1 MHAVTIRKP
10 GGPDVLAWT
19 QVPDPEPGPGEV
31 LIDVAA
37 SAVNRADLL
46 QRAGHYDPP
55 PGSPPYPGLEC
66 SGRIS
71 RLGTGVTGWRVGDEV
86 CALLAGGGYAEQVAV
101 PAGQLLPIPRGV
113 DLVDA
118 AGLPEVACTVWSNLV
133 DVARI
138 RSNETLLVHGGG
150 SGVGTFAI
158 QHARALGMRVF
169 TTARKIKH
177 PQLVRLGAELV
188 IDYTATE
195 FETAARE
202 ATGGRGVDVILDIQG
217 ASYLA
222 RNIDALTTG
231 GRLII
236 IGMQAGRRA
245 EIDLGQLM
253 AKRATVTA
261 TALRARPRA
270 EKAAIVQRVREQVWP
285 LIERGEIRPVIDQR
299 LPMQGA
305 ARAHEIMARNEHIGK
320 VLLLAPVA
328 ADQPHTGPTHTGSA

>member
-1 MHAVTIRKP
+1 MHAVTIREP
-10 GGPDVLAWT
+10 GGPDVLAWS

-55 PGSPPYPGLEC
+55 AGSPPYPGLEC
-66 SGRIS
+66 SGRIA
-71 RLGTGVTGWRVGDEV
+71 RLGNGVTGWRVGDEV
-86 CALLAGGGYAEQVAV
+86 CALLTGGGYAEQVAV
-101 PAGQLLPIPRGV
+101 PAGQLLPVPRGV

-118 AGLPEVACTVWSNLV
+118 AGLPEVACTVWSNIV

-138 RSNETLLVHGGG
+138 RSGETLLVHGGG

-158 QHARALGMRVF
+158 QHARALGVRVF
-169 TTARKIKH
+169 TTAREVKH
-177 PQLVRLGAELV
+177 PQLTRLGAELV

-195 FETAARE
+195 FETAVRE
-202 ATGGRGVDVILDIQG
+202 ATGGHGVDVILDIQG

-222 RNIDALTTG
+222 RNIAALATG

-236 IGMQAGRRA
+236 IGMQGGRRA

-253 AKRATVTA
+253 AKRALVA
-261 TALRARPRA
+261 TTTLRARPHE
-270 EKAAIVQRVREQVWP
+270 EKAAIVQGVREQVWP
-285 LIERGEIRPVIDQR
+285 LIERGEIYPVIDQR
-299 LPMQGA
+299 LPMQNAGQ
-305 ARAHEIMARNEHIGK
+305 AHEIVGRNEHIGK
-320 VLLLAPVA
+320 VLLLAPAVA
-328 ADQPHTGPTHTGSA
+328 DRPRA

>member
-1 MHAVTIRKP
+1 
-10 GGPDVLAWT
+10 
-19 QVPDPEPGPGEV
+19 
-31 LIDVAA
+31 
-37 SAVNRADLL
+37 
-46 QRAGHYDPP
+46 
-55 PGSPPYPGLEC
+55 
-66 SGRIS
+66 
-71 RLGTGVTGWRVGDEV
+71 
-86 CALLAGGGYAEQVAV
+86 
-101 PAGQLLPIPRGV
+101 
-113 DLVDA
+113 
-118 AGLPEVACTVWSNLV
+118 
-133 DVARI
+133 
-138 RSNETLLVHGGG
+138 
-150 SGVGTFAI
+150 
-158 QHARALGMRVF
+158 MRVF